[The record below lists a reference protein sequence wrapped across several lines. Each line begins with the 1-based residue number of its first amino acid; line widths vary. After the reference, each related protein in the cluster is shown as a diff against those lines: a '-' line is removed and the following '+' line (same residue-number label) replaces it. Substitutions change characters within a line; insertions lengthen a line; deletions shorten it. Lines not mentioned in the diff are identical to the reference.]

1 MAETVQIRPRS
12 GWSSP
17 LHVIQ
22 SFLEWVLALGPTA
35 TKKDPE
41 TTLVYRIGE
50 LVSSTHCPCLLGKTG
65 EKTSTNL
72 NETVMLW

>member
-1 MAETVQIRPRS
+1 M
-12 GWSSP
+12 
-17 LHVIQ
+17 
-22 SFLEWVLALGPTA
+22 GPTA

-72 NETVMLW
+72 NETVML